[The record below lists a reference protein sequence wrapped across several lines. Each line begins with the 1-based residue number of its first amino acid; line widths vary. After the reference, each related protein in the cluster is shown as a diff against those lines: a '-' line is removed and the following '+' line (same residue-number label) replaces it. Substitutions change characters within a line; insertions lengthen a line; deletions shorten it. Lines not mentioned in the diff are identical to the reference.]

1 MSEGE
6 RLHTNW
12 YKYSVNRATGKVHR
26 VIMSDGTP
34 FTPEECNLDDLAE
47 PAVDVTAEY
56 AAAMIVARPGA
67 RCGHCWPT
75 PPETASDV
83 TGAPV

>member
-6 RLHTNW
+6 RW
-12 YKYSVNRATGKVHR
+12 YKYRINRATGKVHR
-26 VIMSDGTP
+26 VVMTDGVP
-34 FTPEECNLDDLAE
+34 FSAEECNLDDLAE
-47 PAVDVTAEY
+47 PALPVTAEF

-75 PPETASDV
+75 PPEPENDV

>member
-1 MSEGE
+1 MSN
-6 RLHTNW
+6 HW
-12 YKYSVNRATGKVHR
+12 YKYSVNQATGKVHR
-26 VIMSDGTP
+26 VIMAEDGTT
-34 FTPEECNLDDLAE
+34 FTPEQCNLDDLAE

-75 PPETASDV
+75 PEEPDSDV